1 MLIRAHQ
8 PQTPRFLFT
17 REHRQLSPSAILIA
31 LRALLHLRQ
40 AAVEP
45 DYTHSNPITH
55 RIRRASGFLQTAL
68 SKLPRDKSR
77 ADPRV
82 IAGAALIGSYR
93 FSGLIV
99 SGCEPKLIQTL
110 ACIWK
115 RGASYRHV
123 KASIQTFEQ
132 SLAARASAFVTA
144 QQPGESSLPEIFR
157 AEIVQ

>member
-55 RIRRASGFLQTAL
+55 RIRRASDFLQTAL

-93 FSGLIV
+93 LLLLIGLRRV
-99 SGCEPKLIQTL
+99 S
-110 ACIWK
+110 
-115 RGASYRHV
+115 HV
-123 KASIQTFEQ
+123 NEQ
-132 SLAARASAFVTA
+132 IGLLSTV
-144 QQPGESSLPEIFR
+144 
-157 AEIVQ
+157 